1 MSHVS
6 IWDIISVKMRRENW
20 CRIDTWLE
28 TPVTRNI
35 NTLWQSN
42 AVLCYYARDCGLC
55 LCGLT
60 AVGAYIHS
68 AASSPKGGENV
79 IYTLIMPAPLNTP
92 LARCNILD
100 ISTSLSLP
108 LSSSFS
114 AFHINP
120 HTSWAPCW
128 YLLSSSWIQSSASTD
143 VLLWSVYIFMYVC
156 SICTTPCLCQLLS
169 LSSSCASTTSSKCIL
184 NPSIPITALCKKN
197 FQGDWETSPATTP
210 QCPLPWGIKGWLSC
224 DCLSQ
229 WDYLL
234 LTVAYYDTF
243 LHSLTHTLSHS
254 GFMLNTSLLSPPF
267 TSWSCSVS
275 ASFPFILPSYSMKGT
290 LHWRAAECQDF
301 IQHFDWLKAVRTSI
315 PSLTIGPKAHIDN
328 APSHPSRFIP
338 MWL

>member
-42 AVLCYYARDCGLC
+42 AVLYYYARDCGLC

-156 SICTTPCLCQLLS
+156 SICTV
-169 LSSSCASTTSSKCIL
+169 
-184 NPSIPITALCKKN
+184 
-197 FQGDWETSPATTP
+197 
-210 QCPLPWGIKGWLSC
+210 
-224 DCLSQ
+224 
-229 WDYLL
+229 LL
-234 LTVAYYDTF
+234 LAFVSFSLCLLLVPQPPHQNASSIHLFPLLLYVKKFSGGLGNQPCDNSTV
-243 LHSLTHTLSHS
+243 
-254 GFMLNTSLLSPPF
+254 SPP
-267 TSWSCSVS
+267 
-275 ASFPFILPSYSMKGT
+275 MG
-290 LHWRAAECQDF
+290 
-301 IQHFDWLKAVRTSI
+301 
-315 PSLTIGPKAHIDN
+315 N
-328 APSHPSRFIP
+328 
-338 MWL
+338 

>member
-184 NPSIPITALCKKN
+184 NPSIPITALCKKI
-197 FQGDWETSPATTP
+197 FRGIGKPALR
-210 QCPLPWGIKGWLSC
+210 Q
-224 DCLSQ
+224 
-229 WDYLL
+229 
-234 LTVAYYDTF
+234 F
-243 LHSLTHTLSHS
+243 HS
-254 GFMLNTSLLSPPF
+254 
-267 TSWSCSVS
+267 V
-275 ASFPFILPSYSMKGT
+275 
-290 LHWRAAECQDF
+290 
-301 IQHFDWLKAVRTSI
+301 
-315 PSLTIGPKAHIDN
+315 
-328 APSHPSRFIP
+328 PSHGELKVGCHATAYLSEITCCSLWPTMTPSFTA
-338 MWL
+338 